1 MKRSWLAIATV
12 VPLTFGALGDVE
24 AEYEGEGRQP
34 RVLSMPEEGP
44 EPSAR
49 PFHMN
54 LDELVSNNQLYRDV
68 VFTGR
73 MSQIALMSIPPGD
86 HIGYETHD
94 AVEQI
99 IVVHSGSGRLTIDGD
114 TRDVGA
120 GDVIVVPPGTPH
132 DIVNTGESPLR
143 LYTIYTPPN
152 HIAGRKHPTRE
163 AAEADVEDEAFG
175 RNVGQKKR

>member
-1 MKRSWLAIATV
+1 GAHREGASGPAEALRGGAAEGNQDSLTILARALLALRAMKRSWLAIATV

-86 HIGYETHD
+86 HIGY
-94 AVEQI
+94 
-99 IVVHSGSGRLTIDGD
+99 
-114 TRDVGA
+114 
-120 GDVIVVPPGTPH
+120 
-132 DIVNTGESPLR
+132 
-143 LYTIYTPPN
+143 
-152 HIAGRKHPTRE
+152 
-163 AAEADVEDEAFG
+163 
-175 RNVGQKKR
+175 